1 MGKKSRKAK
10 GGGGLGRVDTAAGR
24 ALQGLVQSGQIKDGA
39 HIKITDAN
47 RGHLAALLGDAKNV
61 RVAGDVQNLRAAVDD
76 PNVELHGG
84 GVVGGRVAGPP
95 AGVPPPPQYYA
106 APAML
111 GGPLPAPGR
120 PVVQGEWVLPQAP
133 PERAPASVQVTAP
146 AEAPHKQERSTTG
159 FNMDAEP
166 RAASVRALKRAGVN
180 RPDASIIAGCC
191 QFYVHKKAEGL
202 NAQQAEVAL
211 YRMLKFGDADSKTP

>member
-61 RVAGDVQNLRAAVDD
+61 RVVGDVQSLRAAVDD

-95 AGVPPPPQYYA
+95 AGVQSDQYEWYVYGRKLLRPA
-106 APAML
+106 AKQL
-111 GGPLPAPGR
+111 
-120 PVVQGEWVLPQAP
+120 
-133 PERAPASVQVTAP
+133 ERFKC
-146 AEAPHKQERSTTG
+146 E
-159 FNMDAEP
+159 
-166 RAASVRALKRAGVN
+166 
-180 RPDASIIAGCC
+180 
-191 QFYVHKKAEGL
+191 
-202 NAQQAEVAL
+202 L
-211 YRMLKFGDADSKTP
+211 YELHV